1 MTQQDIILITAAYSK
16 EELARKYILAQEDVM
31 RLEKEKKEL
40 EKEMY
45 QWRIARPVGCPE
57 CHRGC
62 FSIDKFCGHCGTKL
76 K

>member
-1 MTQQDIILITAAYSK
+1 MTAQDISLITAAYSK

-31 RLEKEKKEL
+31 RLEKENKDL
-40 EKEMY
+40 VKEMY
-45 QWRIARPVGCPE
+45 EWRKARPIGCPE

-62 FSIDKFCGHCGTKL
+62 FSIDKYCGHCGTKL